1 MTKVETR
8 AAGTGDW
15 AVDAFDDADV
25 RALLDHLAPSGARD
39 PAAERELLKRLLAER
54 VADGGGAIYP
64 LSANQT
70 SLWYMH
76 QLAPASAAY
85 HVGSAARLQ
94 ADLDVDALGRA
105 VQAVS
110 DRHAALRTRFLT
122 LQGRPFQ
129 EVQPRLDTPLE
140 IVDCSGLDEPALVER
155 VQRDYETPCDLEHGP
170 VLRVVL
176 YTRPGEQPVI
186 LFVIHHA
193 FMDLWAFSVV
203 LHDLGQLYAA
213 EHTGVA
219 ADLPS
224 PNAYPEFVRWQ
235 RELLDSAVAQTQARY
250 WEEQLTGMPPVL
262 DLPADRPRPPLHS
275 QRGGAVRF
283 ELDRES
289 STALVRLARA
299 EGTTTFVV
307 LLAAYLTLMHRYTGQ
322 DDLGVG
328 TPVAGRSDARF
339 RELAGHCVNMAVI
352 RARFGS
358 DTSFREHLAETRK
371 AVAEAVKNED
381 FPFSQLV
388 GRLGVQQDPSRSPLF
403 QTCFILQQSP
413 LIDLNSLAF
422 DVDTGAPIP
431 VGDLMFE
438 PFPIWVQQGQF
449 DLSLWTARIAGRFHG
464 EFKFRDDLFERAT
477 IERMAHHFEVLL
489 QGIVADPD
497 APVSQLPLL
506 DDAERSLV
514 VDEWNETAR
523 PYRRDACM
531 HQLFEEQAER
541 TPDAV
546 AVTSADRSLSY
557 AELEQRAN
565 RLAQKLRSLGVE
577 RGSLVALFMDRSPD
591 TLVALLGILKAGGGY
606 VPLETHYPPARI
618 QFIAE
623 SLGIRVAV
631 SESARLE
638 QLTSMAGSLEHVV
651 CIDDEAALA
660 EQPSSRV
667 ADGPTAETTAYII
680 FTSGS
685 TGTPKGVEVQHRPVI
700 NLIEWVNRTYGVGP
714 GDRLLFITSLSF
726 DLSVYDVFGSLAAGA
741 TIRIA
746 AREEIQDP
754 HRLTSILCEDGI
766 TIWDSAPPALNQ
778 LVPFLPESA
787 PGSPLRLVLLSG
799 DWIPVKLPDQIRG
812 VFADARV
819 VSLGGATEATIWSNS
834 YDIGEVDPSWVS
846 IPYGRPIQNA
856 RYYVLDR
863 KRNPCPIGVP
873 GDLFIGGEC
882 LAAGYV
888 NDTELT
894 ASKFVP
900 DRFSNVPGA
909 RMYDTGDRARF
920 FADGNIEFLG
930 RRDFQVKIRGYR
942 IELGE
947 IESVLAEHPL
957 VGDCTVLARDDPG
970 SERYLAAYLVPS
982 DGEAPAS
989 TDLRAFLKERLPEFM
1004 VPQHFV
1010 TLERLPL
1017 TPNGKVDWRSL
1028 PVPERRREDLGTEY
1042 VEPASET
1049 ERLLAEI
1056 WQRVLAVDR
1065 VGATDSFFDLG
1076 GYSLLAVQVVYELE
1090 ARTGVALPVSA
1101 LLQAPTVRELAQ
1113 RLEAG
1118 ADASASVLVPLR
1130 QGERRPPLFL
1140 LHPSGGEV
1148 IAYRVLVGELDPGR
1162 PLVGVQALSRAGR
1175 AEPESVEEMARVY
1188 ADAIREAEPAGPY
1201 LLAGWS
1207 LGGVLA
1213 QATAFELERAGA
1225 AVALCALIDSAMPR
1239 DRPELLDRTAY
1250 RLGAVLGPLAG
1261 ALAGHDESEL
1271 RSLLELPEDE
1281 RIERATRIARERGEA
1296 VADLPR
1302 EALEREIAIAA
1313 GHATALAEHAAA
1325 IVEAPLRLIWAEQT
1339 LLDGVPPTDWA
1350 RHTRGGV
1357 EQTVIAGAHH
1367 YSVLS
1372 TPNLEPVVAQ
1382 LGQWLAA
1389 AGSS

>member
-1 MTKVETR
+1 MAEALDDPDVRVLLAHLTPDGDEPPAVPEEAR
-8 AAGTGDW
+8 AA
-15 AVDAFDDADV
+15 
-25 RALLDHLAPSGARD
+25 
-39 PAAERELLKRLLAER
+39 LKHRLAER
-54 VADGGGAIYP
+54 VASGGGAIYP

-76 QLAPASAAY
+76 QLAPSSAAY
-85 HVGSAARLQ
+85 HVGAAARLQ
-94 ADLDVDALGRA
+94 GDLDIEAFARA

-129 EVQPRLDTPLE
+129 EVHPRLETPLK
-140 IVDCSGLDEPALVER
+140 IVDCSGVGEPALIER
-155 VQRDYETPCDLEHGP
+155 VQRDYEVPRDLEHGP
-170 VLRVVL
+170 VFRVAL
-176 YTRPGEQPVI
+176 YTRPGEQPVV

-213 EHTGVA
+213 EHAGTP

-224 PNAYPEFVRWQ
+224 PTGYPEFVRWQ
-235 RELLDSAVAQTQARY
+235 RELLQSDGAEAQAGF
-250 WEEQLTGMPPVL
+250 WEERLEGMPPVL
-262 DLPADRPRPPLHS
+262 DLPADQPRPPLHS
-275 QRGGAVRF
+275 QRGRAVRF

-289 STALVRLARA
+289 SMALVRLARA

-307 LLAAYLTLMHRYTGQ
+307 LLAAYQALMHRYTGQ

-352 RARFGS
+352 RARFGA
-358 DTSFREHLAETRK
+358 DTSFREHLAATRK
-371 AVAEAVKNED
+371 AVAEAMKNED

-413 LIDLNSLAF
+413 LIDLNSLVF
-422 DVDTGAPIP
+422 DVDTGAPSP
-431 VGDLMFE
+431 VGGLLFE

-449 DLSLWTARIAGRFHG
+449 DLSLWMARIAGRFHG
-464 EFKFRDDLFERAT
+464 ELKFRDDLLERAT
-477 IERMAHHFEVLL
+477 VDRLAHHYEVLL
-489 QGIVADPD
+489 RGIIADPD
-497 APVSQLPLL
+497 APVSRLPLL

-514 VDEWNETAR
+514 VDEWNETAH
-523 PYRRDACM
+523 PYQRDACM
-531 HQLFEEQAER
+531 HELFEEQAER

-546 AVTSADRSLSY
+546 AVASADRSLTY
-557 AELEQRAN
+557 AELEERAN
-565 RLAQKLRSLGVE
+565 RLAQKLRSLGVG
-577 RGSLVALFMDRSPD
+577 RGSLVALFVDRSPD
-591 TLVALLGILKAGGGY
+591 TIVALLGILKAGGGY

-618 QFIAE
+618 QFIVE
-623 SLGIRVAV
+623 SLGVRVAV

-638 QLTSMAGSLEHVV
+638 QLESVLTGLVEHVV
-651 CIDDEAALA
+651 CVDDEAALA
-660 EQPSSRV
+660 EQPSARV
-667 ADGPTAETTAYII
+667 ADGPAAETTAYII

-685 TGTPKGVEVQHRPVI
+685 TGTPKGVEVQHRTVI

-754 HRLTSILCEDGI
+754 HRLTTILAEDGI

-778 LVPFLPESA
+778 LVPFLPEAA
-787 PGSPLRLVLLSG
+787 PDNRLRLALLSG
-799 DWIPVKLPDQIRG
+799 DWIPVKLPDQIRA
-812 VFADARV
+812 VFEDAKV

-846 IPYGRPIQNA
+846 IPYGKPIQNA
-856 RYYVLDR
+856 RYYVLDGL
-863 KRNPCPIGVP
+863 RNPCPIGVP

-888 NDTELT
+888 NDPELT
-894 ASKFVP
+894 ASKFVRDP
-900 DRFSNVPGA
+900 FSSTPGA

-920 FADGNIEFLG
+920 FPDGNIEFLG

-947 IESVLAEHPL
+947 IESVLAEHPSI
-957 VGDCTVLARDDPG
+957 GDCTVIARDDDGG
-970 SERYLAAYLVPS
+970 SERYLAAYVVPS

-1004 VPQHFV
+1004 VPQHFMA
-1010 TLERLPL
+1010 LERLPL

-1028 PVPERRREDLGTEY
+1028 PVPERRREELGTEY
-1042 VEPASET
+1042 VEPATDT

-1056 WQRVLAVDR
+1056 WKRVLAVDR
-1065 VGATDSFFDLG
+1065 VGATDNFFDLG

-1090 ARTGVALPVSA
+1090 SRTGVVLPVSS
-1101 LLQAPTVRELAQ
+1101 LLQAPTVRELGQ

-1118 ADASASVLVPLR
+1118 ADGSASVLVPLR
-1130 QGERRPPLFL
+1130 DGERRPPLFL

-1148 IAYRVLVGELDPGR
+1148 IAYRVLVDGLDPGR
-1162 PLVGVQALSRAGR
+1162 PLVGVQAPSRIGR
-1175 AEPESVEEMARVY
+1175 AEPGSVEEMARVY
-1188 ADAIREAEPAGPY
+1188 ADAIREAEPTGPY

-1213 QATAFELERAGA
+1213 HATAFELERAGET
-1225 AVALCALIDSAMPR
+1225 VALCALIDSVMPH
-1239 DRPELLDRTAY
+1239 DRPELLDRVTY

-1261 ALAGHDESEL
+1261 ALAGEDESEL
-1271 RSLLELPEDE
+1271 RALLELPEGK
-1281 RIERATRIARERGEA
+1281 RIERATRIARERGDA
-1296 VADLPR
+1296 LADLPR

-1313 GHATALAEHAAA
+1313 VHATVLAEHAAA
-1325 IVEAPLRLIWAEQT
+1325 VVDAPLRLVWAEET
-1339 LLDGVPPTDWA
+1339 LFDGVPPTDWT
-1350 RHTRGGV
+1350 RHSHGGV
-1357 EQTVIAGAHH
+1357 EQAVLTGAHH
-1367 YSVLS
+1367 YSVLDPPHLV
-1372 TPNLEPVVAQ
+1372 TLVAQ
-1382 LGQWLAA
+1382 LGQWLSAA
-1389 AGSS
+1389 TPGR